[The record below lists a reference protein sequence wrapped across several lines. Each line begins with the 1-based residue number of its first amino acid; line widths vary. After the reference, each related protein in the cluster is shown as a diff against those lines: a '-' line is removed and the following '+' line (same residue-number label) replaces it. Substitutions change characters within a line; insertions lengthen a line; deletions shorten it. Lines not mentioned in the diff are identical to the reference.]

1 MTLDD
6 YRLADRYLRSSGRL
20 FLTGTQ
26 ALVRLPLL
34 QRQLDQAAG
43 LNTAGFVSGYRGSP
57 LGGYDQELWRAQAL
71 LDQHGIR
78 FLPAVNEDL
87 AATAVLGTQQVE
99 SDPRRTVQGVF
110 SIWYGKGPGLDRAG
124 DALRHGNAYGS
135 SPHGGVLVVAGDDHG
150 AVSSSMPH
158 QSDVAFLTHFMP
170 HLNPADV
177 SEYLSFG
184 LYGFALSR
192 FAGCWVGFKAISETV
207 ESSRSLELP
216 PLPEFKAPQDFQ
228 APPGGLHYRWPDLP
242 GPHIEER
249 LLAKKSAALAFAN
262 ANPIDRRIFDVPD
275 ARFGIVTTGK
285 GHLDLME
292 ALRLLGIDRA
302 EARRI
307 GLDVYKVGM
316 VWPLAQEAALK
327 FVRGK
332 REVLVVEEKRG
343 IIESEL
349 KECFYDRLGRKPQ
362 RMVGKADEFGNPLV
376 PWVGELSPLQLA
388 PIVAARMDAAL
399 PGLNLS
405 ARAQALEKRPLP
417 AMPTRG
423 SQRTPYFCSGC
434 PHNISTKVPEGSS
447 ALAGVGCHVMATW
460 MDRNTESIVQMGGEG
475 ANWVAKSLFN
485 GGGHVF
491 QNLGDGTF
499 YHSGSLAVRQ
509 AVAAGTNITYK
520 ILFNDAVGMTGGQP
534 VDGPLSVQGVAHSMR
549 AEGVERIAVLSDDI
563 GKFSLR
569 EFPPGTT
576 LHDRA
581 ELDGVQ
587 LELRSRPGVT
597 VLIYEQT
604 CAAEK
609 RRRRKRGQ
617 LPDPDRHVEINDLV
631 CEGCGDCSVESN
643 CLSVVPKETWLGR
656 KRRIDHNSCNK
667 DYSCLNG
674 FCPAFVTVEGKRR
687 RTTPDHAAI
696 QARAQRLPLPKL
708 PELKGPYN
716 LLIVGVGGTGVVTLS
731 QLLAMAAHLEG
742 KGASA
747 LDFMGF
753 AQKFGPVMSH
763 VRLAPQPSCIN
774 QVRIECGFADALIA
788 CDLVAA
794 SSAAASAAYAK
805 AHTKAVLNQ
814 AEMPTGEFVLHRDAS
829 LFSGERTA
837 AIGKAVAELDA
848 LAASEVA
855 ERFLNDSLYANVLL
869 LGFAW
874 QKGLLPVSWPAID
887 RAFTLNGVRVAENR
901 AAFALGR
908 IAAADAEFVA
918 DKGPTDAKPDLEA
931 RRMRHLQQYQNAA
944 YAKRYRQFVDQVRW
958 REAALGEGSSKGEL
972 AEAVAASYFKLLTY
986 KDEYEVARLH
996 LDAGFHRSLAD
1007 RFEDGHRIIHHLA
1020 PPILSRAKDAR
1031 GRPRKRPFGP
1041 WVRSA
1046 FRVLAKL
1053 RVLRGTVFDPFG
1065 LSADR
1070 RLERALIKE
1079 FEDAVQRMLA
1089 LLSSD
1094 NLAAAIRLARLPMEV
1109 RGFGPV
1115 KQEAA
1120 QRFRSALRTAIE
1132 RLQGSTSAA
1141 LH

>member
-1 MTLDD
+1 
-6 YRLADRYLRSSGRL
+6 
-20 FLTGTQ
+20 
-26 ALVRLPLL
+26 
-34 QRQLDQAAG
+34 
-43 LNTAGFVSGYRGSP
+43 
-57 LGGYDQELWRAQAL
+57 
-71 LDQHGIR
+71 
-78 FLPAVNEDL
+78 
-87 AATAVLGTQQVE
+87 
-99 SDPRRTVQGVF
+99 
-110 SIWYGKGPGLDRAG
+110 
-124 DALRHGNAYGS
+124 
-135 SPHGGVLVVAGDDHG
+135 
-150 AVSSSMPH
+150 
-158 QSDVAFLTHFMP
+158 
-170 HLNPADV
+170 
-177 SEYLSFG
+177 
-184 LYGFALSR
+184 
-192 FAGCWVGFKAISETV
+192 
-207 ESSRSLELP
+207 
-216 PLPEFKAPQDFQ
+216 
-228 APPGGLHYRWPDLP
+228 
-242 GPHIEER
+242 
-249 LLAKKSAALAFAN
+249 
-262 ANPIDRRIFDVPD
+262 
-275 ARFGIVTTGK
+275 
-285 GHLDLME
+285 
-292 ALRLLGIDRA
+292 
-302 EARRI
+302 
-307 GLDVYKVGM
+307 
-316 VWPLAQEAALK
+316 
-327 FVRGK
+327 
-332 REVLVVEEKRG
+332 
-343 IIESEL
+343 
-349 KECFYDRLGRKPQ
+349 
-362 RMVGKADEFGNPLV
+362 
-376 PWVGELSPLQLA
+376 
-388 PIVAARMDAAL
+388 MDAAL

-405 ARAQALEKRPLP
+405 ARAQALKKRPLP

-423 SQRTPYFCSGC
+423 GQRTPYFCSGC

-475 ANWVAKSLFN
+475 VNWVAKSLFN

-581 ELDGVQ
+581 ELDSVQ

-674 FCPAFVTVEGKRR
+674 FCPAFVTVEGKRS

-696 QARAQRLPLPKL
+696 QARAQRLPPPKL

-731 QLLAMAAHLEG
+731 QLVAMAAHLEG

-774 QVRIECGFADALIA
+774 QVRVERGFADALIA

-794 SSAAASAAYAK
+794 SSAPASAAYAK
-805 AHTKAVLNQ
+805 AHTRAVLNQ
-814 AEMPTGEFVLHRDAS
+814 AEAPTGEFVLHRDAS
-829 LFSGERTA
+829 LFSEERTA

-887 RAFTLNGVRVAENR
+887 RAFALNGVRVAENR

-908 IAAADAEFVA
+908 IAAADAEFLA

-944 YAKRYRQFVDQVRW
+944 YAKRYRQFVDQVRR

-972 AEAVAASYFKLLTY
+972 AKAVAASYFKLLTY

-1046 FRVLAKL
+1046 FRVLAKF

-1065 LSADR
+1065 HSADR
-1070 RLERALIKE
+1070 RLERALVKE
-1079 FEDAVQRMLA
+1079 FEDAVQQMLA

-1094 NLAAAIRLARLPMEV
+1094 NLAVAIGLARLPLEV

-1120 QRFRSALRTAIE
+1120 QRFRSAVRTAIE
-1132 RLQGSTSAA
+1132 RLQGKTSAA